1 MLFQNTATPENV
13 EFLLLGL
20 AAFVVIVPGWVATV
34 VWRTRNLRRD
44 KAMVEQILEEDKA
57 DR

>member
-1 MLFQNTATPENV
+1 MLFQNASTPENV

-34 VWRTRNLRRD
+34 VLRARNLRRD
-44 KAMVEQILEEDKA
+44 KAMVEQLLEED
-57 DR
+57 